1 VNLKL
6 YSFYIPK
13 VCCVFQESDDVLD
26 STGQQSDGSPES
38 VSTTAMSST
47 SKSQN
52 GEVQMWASV
61 IVTE

>member
-52 GEVQMWASV
+52 GEVQM
-61 IVTE
+61 